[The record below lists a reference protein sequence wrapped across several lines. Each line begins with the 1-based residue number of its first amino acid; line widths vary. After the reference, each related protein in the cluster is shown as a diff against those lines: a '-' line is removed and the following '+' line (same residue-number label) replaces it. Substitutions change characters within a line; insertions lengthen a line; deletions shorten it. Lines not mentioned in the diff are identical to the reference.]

1 MSFRIQLPPTKAGMI
16 SIIFFL
22 LISVISIF
30 PQQSEGFSGGTISGI
45 VSDSTSGQKI
55 EYANI
60 VVLSKTDS
68 SLLTGTVTDAEG
80 NFIITKVRPG
90 NYFVD
95 VRFIGFNDKRF
106 DVSINRNNLNV
117 NLGEIY
123 LQFAAINL
131 ENVVV
136 EGERSPVSYQLDK
149 KVIDVSQ
156 MQTVIS
162 GNAADVLE
170 NVPSVTV
177 DIEGNVSLRGSGNFT
192 VLIDGRPSIVDAQD
206 ALQQIPASSI
216 KSIEIITNPSAKYNP
231 EGTAGIV
238 NIILKKNQNI
248 GMSGIMNANAGLK
261 DKYGGDF
268 LFEYKT
274 EDVNTTF
281 GIDYNRRFFPGE
293 SRSEQ
298 KVILNNN
305 TSFLNSTGDREW
317 GRISFGLRGGVEFI
331 LGENDILSL
340 GVRYSSREN
349 QGNSFQNYAEWSE
362 QLPQQFS
369 YTSIGDRERGGD
381 DYALNMNYFH
391 RFSPDGHELKGELIY
406 GYDNSDES
414 TITSEFSN
422 GIQTSGIKTTEAGPS
437 TEIEGKLDYTLPLG
451 ENRKFEAGTQG
462 EIDISEERTS
472 LSEYITKSGV
482 FEILPQFNNTTN
494 YDRSELALYSLY
506 ADQFGN
512 FGLQGGIRGEYTY
525 RTIEVT
531 RENQKFNIDR
541 WDIFPSLHSSYKF
554 AEGQQMMAS
563 YTRRIDR
570 PGGWQLEPFDTWMD
584 ANNVRRG
591 NPALEPEYIDSYE
604 FGFQT
609 FIGKAVLSSELY
621 YRVTHNKIDR
631 VQSVY
636 QDSANVTLHTPENIG
651 KDYSLGSELMLI
663 LDPLEFWNINLMGNL
678 YNYKIEGILFNEPFS
693 RESIS
698 WNSRFNSVFKVSKS
712 TTLQFNVNY
721 NSPTVSSQGTREGF
735 FTSDVAFKQDFFDR
749 KLSLTVQVRDIFS
762 TAKHEFSSQGQNFY
776 RYNYFTRESPMVMLN
791 LRYNFN
797 NFKQEKDGERPNGQ
811 FEEGEEF

>member
-1 MSFRIQLPPTKAGMI
+1 MLVRIQF
-16 SIIFFL
+16 IIFLILTFIVL
-22 LISVISIF
+22 LH
-30 PQQSEGFSGGTISGI
+30 PQEREGFTGGTISGK
-45 VSDSTSGQKI
+45 VFDANTGHSI

-60 VVLSKTDS
+60 VVLSKNDS
-68 SLLTGTVTDAEG
+68 SVITGTVSDAEG
-80 NFIITKVRPG
+80 NFIINRVPPG

-95 VRFIGFNDKRF
+95 VRFIGFSDKRF
-106 DVSINRNNLNV
+106 DVSINRNNLNI

-123 LQFAAINL
+123 LDPAAINL
-131 ENVVV
+131 GDVVV
-136 EGERSPVSYQLDK
+136 EGERSPVTYQLDK

-192 VLIDGRPSIVDAQD
+192 VLIDGRPSIIDAQD

-216 KSIEIITNPSAKYNP
+216 KSIEIITNPSAKYDP
-231 EGTAGIV
+231 EGTAGII
-238 NIILKKNQNI
+238 NIILKKNQNL
-248 GMSGIMNANAGLK
+248 GMSGIMNANAGLN

-268 LFEYKT
+268 LFEYKS
-274 EDVNTTF
+274 EGINTTF
-281 GIDYNRRFFPGE
+281 GIDYNRRFSPGE
-293 SRSEQ
+293 SREEQ
-298 KVILNNN
+298 RFTLNNN

-331 LGENDILSL
+331 LGENNILSF
-340 GVRYSSREN
+340 GGRYGSRVN
-349 QGNSFQNYAEWSE
+349 LGNSFQNYIEWSE
-362 QLPQQFS
+362 QLPQQLS
-369 YTSIGDRERGGD
+369 YTSIGDRERSGD
-381 DYALNMNYFH
+381 HYALNMNYFH
-391 RFSPDGHELKGELIY
+391 RFSPDGHELKGELVY

-414 TITSEFSN
+414 TITSEFNN
-422 GIQTSGIKTTEAGPS
+422 GIQTSGKKTTELGPS

-451 ENRKFEAGTQG
+451 ENRKFEAGAEGQA
-462 EIDISEERTS
+462 EISEESTS
-472 LSEYITKSGV
+472 FSEYNTNAGV
-482 FEILPQFNNTTN
+482 FLLEPQFSNTTKYN
-494 YDRSELALYSLY
+494 ERELAVYSLF

-512 FGLQGGIRGEYTY
+512 FGLQGGVRGEYTY

-531 RENQKFNIDR
+531 RLNQEFNIDR
-541 WDIFPSLHSSYKF
+541 WDFFPSVHSSYKF

-570 PGGWQLEPFDTWMD
+570 PGGWELEPFDTWMD

-609 FIGKAVLSSELY
+609 FIGKAVLSSEIY
-621 YRVTHNKIDR
+621 YRITHNKIDR
-631 VQSVY
+631 VQSIY
-636 QDSANVTLHTPENIG
+636 SEDDSLKNVTLHTTENIG

-663 LDPLEFWNINLMGNL
+663 FDPVEFWNINLMGNL
-678 YNYKIEGILFNEPFS
+678 YNYRIKGVLFSEPFS
-693 RESIS
+693 RESFNWS
-698 WNSRFNSVFKVSKS
+698 SRFNNVFKVSKT

-735 FTSDVAFKQDFFDR
+735 FTSDVAVKQDFFER

-762 TAKHEFSSQGQNFY
+762 TAKYEFTSQGADFY